1 MAGLLGK
8 KMIHPDYYKSAAVYL
23 DTVPVEP
30 IQLLELYPFAFATV
44 LKYLTRERYHGT
56 QAQDLSKAL
65 TYLHHC
71 RALCIVYPVHALTQ
85 LELRI
90 VNEFRKKYSL
100 IGTLLNTSGV
110 SDAARMADTE
120 NELERA
126 IAQLTDGGLDE

>member
-1 MAGLLGK
+1 
-8 KMIHPDYYKSAAVYL
+8 MIHPSYYEQAAVYI
-23 DTVPVEP
+23 DNVPVQP
-30 IQLLELYPFAFATV
+30 IQLLELYPFCFATT

-56 QAQDLSKAL
+56 QAQDLGKAL

-71 RALCIVYPVHALTQ
+71 RASCVVYPVKALSP

-100 IGTLLNTSGV
+100 IETLLNSNGV

-120 NELERA
+120 NALERA
-126 IAQLTDGGLDE
+126 ISQLSDGGLEE